1 MMMQR
6 STQGRA
12 IVVGRAFLLT
22 KRDAANALA
31 MPSAPPP
38 VKPRI
43 ALVVTLAATAPTASQ
58 TKIAATMTQEQ
69 INSLTK

>member
-12 IVVGRAFLLT
+12 IVVGRAFLWT

-43 ALVVTLAATAPTASQ
+43 TLVVTLAATAPIASQ
-58 TKIAATMTQEQ
+58 TKIAATDHQTMT
-69 INSLTK
+69 

>member
-1 MMMQR
+1 MMQR

-12 IVVGRAFLLT
+12 IVVGRAFLWT

-38 VKPRI
+38 VKPRN
-43 ALVVTLAATAPTASQ
+43 ALVVTPVATAPIASQ
-58 TKIAATMTQEQ
+58 TKIAATDHQTM
-69 INSLTK
+69 K

>member
-1 MMMQR
+1 MMMQC
-6 STQGRA
+6 SIQGRA
-12 IVVGRAFLLT
+12 IVVGRAFLWT

-43 ALVVTLAATAPTASQ
+43 ALVVMPVVTAPIASR
-58 TKIAATMTQEQ
+58 TKKIAADHQTMT
-69 INSLTK
+69 